1 MNVIGHYRNQ
11 HQSSKNSNDPCPDLM
26 TMAERELS
34 AFFSV
39 VAGSFGP
46 EQAELSAQDWL
57 RELVEVDGLPASIRE
72 WRLITAKASTHLA
85 DRVNTSSLA
94 TCLMSSLS

>member
-1 MNVIGHYRNQ
+1 MGWYVNSGLSGLEEVRNMNVIGHYRNQ

-46 EQAELSAQDWL
+46 EQA
-57 RELVEVDGLPASIRE
+57 ASIRE